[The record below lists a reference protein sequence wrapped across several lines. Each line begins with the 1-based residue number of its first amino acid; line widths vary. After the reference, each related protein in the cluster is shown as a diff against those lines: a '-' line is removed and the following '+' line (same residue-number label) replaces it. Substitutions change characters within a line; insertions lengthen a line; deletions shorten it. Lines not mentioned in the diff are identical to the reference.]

1 MPSGKEYSMRFI
13 LESQLGSSF
22 KGSFTQAQK
31 QLQQMQSQIQALSK
45 EQANIAAYQKQQE
58 AVEKT
63 SRKLADL
70 QKEYDNV
77 QREISE
83 TETFSSSLENKK
95 ISLQRSIDNTSSSL
109 TKQTEKLEQQKTAL
123 ETSGIDTKNL
133 GSESDRLTA
142 ELEELRQEQE
152 KVNAETEDYGN
163 VGASSITAVG
173 DALLAAGIAKGL
185 KEIADAYGDCVQL
198 AADFQ
203 STMSTVE
210 ALSGASSEDMAQL
223 SALAKE
229 LGATTKFTASESAQA
244 MTYMAMAGWNA
255 EQMMSGM
262 DGVMQL
268 AAASGE
274 DLAMVSDIVTDNLT
288 AFGLAASDTARFS
301 DVLAAAATNSNT
313 SVSVMGE
320 TFKNSAAL
328 AGALGYS
335 VEDVAVAVGLM
346 ANAGIKGSNAGTA
359 LKNVFNGL
367 LEGVTLTSDAF
378 GEVEYSAI
386 NADGTMKSFSETLDD
401 LRYYFNQMTG
411 AEQLQNA
418 SAIAGQRAMSG
429 FVSILNA
436 SEDDIQ
442 KLTDSIN
449 NSAGAAQ
456 RMADI
461 KMNNL
466 TGQLTL
472 LNSAADAVKTTVGE
486 AYQNELQ
493 ALAKVGT
500 DILTEINEFLVAHPA
515 ALRAF
520 IALVAEVGALV
531 AIYTTYKAIKS
542 GMNVVQA
549 LHLALTAKETAATA
563 ANTAAVTAETA
574 ATGAAT
580 TAQVG
585 LNAAMMANPIG
596 LIIGGIAA
604 LTVASVGLAVAIG
617 GAREEQE
624 ELTASSQE
632 QKDKLEELRAEY
644 EAACDTYGATSEQAR
659 QLHGEMILLEEDF
672 EKNKQ
677 TLEEFNEQVDS
688 HIAAYEDLVSQH
700 NEAMRK
706 LESEEDVVNVLTGR
720 LDELSSKTS
729 RTAEEK
735 VELANVV
742 SLLNQR
748 VPELAIA
755 YNKEADSLSSTADAI
770 REVIKA
776 KLEQQKIDQ
785 LSADAE
791 ANYLRQIEA
800 QNELSEA
807 TKNVAAA
814 QDEYNYLLEHGNE
827 LLNEQAKKQVNNGYG
842 GVSRN
847 MSQAQS
853 QALSMAK
860 KKWDEAIEQQEKL
873 QKAYDDAVADGKE
886 WEEQLAELDN
896 EIERQQE
903 ELRKQE
909 EAQKAAAKSA
919 KNFSDA
925 LMAVKLGYLDVA
937 TASKFFGV
945 NADYLQESA
954 DEIDDY
960 KDRLDSALEAVENGY
975 YSAQEAA
982 EIYGV
987 TVEEMEVA
995 SKIDET
1001 ADSLAALVE
1010 HYNEVYKAAYESINR
1025 QYDLWD
1031 EAAVVIPKSIGDINT
1046 ALETQ
1051 TSYWSD
1057 YNTDLEN
1064 LLGRVDDIDGL
1075 REIIASFADGSED
1088 SVNAIAGM
1096 AAASD
1101 DELRE
1106 MVKNWQ
1112 EVQKYQQEATDSV
1125 AELATG
1131 FSEQYGE
1138 MKDDL
1143 ETAVEDLN
1151 LSDEAAEAAELT
1163 VEAYVEAI
1171 RGGTDA
1177 AVEEA
1182 QRLSALVTMALY
1194 NTPGVTAPKTPT
1206 RDSSMPRGL
1215 RNANDLDRV
1224 TMLSAYAVGTDSAS
1238 PGAALVGE
1246 NGPEIVMFEGGE
1258 KVYTAEETKQL
1269 LQESKELRE
1278 LNIEK
1283 DADNLK
1289 FINAYAVGSDN
1300 AEPGAALVGERGPEI
1315 VVFEGGEKVFTAE
1328 ETREL
1333 IRESSKMRELSA
1345 ENDIENLKIISAYAV
1360 GTDSA
1365 SPGAALV
1372 GENGPELISFGGKQG
1387 DISNVE
1393 ISDMLIQYFN
1403 EAAAMQAMAAE
1414 NAEAVQVVTV
1424 SPTLEALSADSE
1436 LPAYGYGGDQNI
1448 EITISPSFTVEGGNA
1463 DDIEER
1469 LNDFGERLRDEI
1481 IDALEEAGIDAK
1493 RSAYR

>member
-45 EQANIAAYQKQQE
+45 EQANIAAYQKQQD

-70 QKEYDNV
+70 QKEYDNI

-83 TETFSSSLENKK
+83 TETYSSSLENKLIEK
-95 ISLQRSIDNTSSSL
+95 LRAIDNTSVSL
-109 TKQTEKLEQQKTAL
+109 TKQTEKLEHYETVL
-123 ETSGIDTKNL
+123 ESSGIDTKNL

-152 KVNAETEDYGN
+152 KVNAETEDYGD

-173 DALLAAGIAKGL
+173 DALLAAGVAKGL
-185 KEIADAYGDCVQL
+185 REIYDAYGDCVQL
-198 AADFQ
+198 AAEFQ

-436 SEDDIQ
+436 SEGDIQ

-449 NSAGAAQ
+449 NSAGAAR

-486 AYQNELQ
+486 AYQNEFQ

-500 DILTEINEFLVAHPA
+500 DILTEVNEFLVAHPQ
-515 ALRAF
+515 LMRFF

-542 GMNVVQA
+542 GMNVVHQIS
-549 LHLALTAKETAATA
+549 LALTAKETAATV
-563 ANTAAVTAETA
+563 ANTAAVTAEAA

-585 LNAAMMANPIG
+585 LNAAMAANPIG
-596 LIIGGIAA
+596 LVIAGVSTLAIGLATLVASMGSAEDETEQLTYASREQYEELQNLNAEYQQTCEEFGETSWQAQELKSQIDELTTAYDSNAQTLADFYSKIDEDISAYDEMVDGHKSAIEEIENEDNSVLSLVSRLDA
-604 LTVASVGLAVAIG
+604 LTSSTDTAKNA
-617 GAREEQE
+617 QE
-624 ELTASSQE
+624 EIYAII
-632 QKDKLEELRAEY
+632 KLL
-644 EAACDTYGATSEQAR
+644 
-659 QLHGEMILLEEDF
+659 
-672 EKNKQ
+672 
-677 TLEEFNEQVDS
+677 NEQ
-688 HIAAYEDLVSQH
+688 
-700 NEAMRK
+700 
-706 LESEEDVVNVLTGR
+706 
-720 LDELSSKTS
+720 
-729 RTAEEK
+729 
-735 VELANVV
+735 
-742 SLLNQR
+742 
-748 VPELAIA
+748 VPELALEYDSLTNSLSTSTEAIIA
-755 YNKEADSLSSTADAI
+755 NAEARAKQKRYEANNAALEENLMMRGQLEADLKAAEEEQKAAQAVVDQWTETWDSYTDAARKSGARNAATGSTYDKMAKESKAASDSLSA
-770 REVIKA
+770 
-776 KLEQQKIDQ
+776 
-785 LSADAE
+785 
-791 ANYLRQIEA
+791 AN
-800 QNELSEA
+800 
-807 TKNVAAA
+807 
-814 QDEYNYLLEHGNE
+814 
-827 LLNEQAKKQVNNGYG
+827 
-842 GVSRN
+842 
-847 MSQAQS
+847 
-853 QALSMAK
+853 
-860 KKWDEAIEQQEKL
+860 EKL
-873 QKAYDDAVADGKE
+873 DELRTRY
-886 WEEQLAELDN
+886 EENET
-896 EIERQQE
+896 EIERLTGEIRDYNLALTETNDVAE
-903 ELRKQE
+903 ELSDEGLANLNRALQLV
-909 EAQKAAAKSA
+909 QSGDLDVDTAARMFGVDPERLQSS
-919 KNFSDA
+919 SDA
-925 LMAVKLGYLDVA
+925 LAA
-937 TASKFFGV
+937 
-945 NADYLQESA
+945 
-954 DEIDDY
+954 Y
-960 KDRLDSALEAVENGY
+960 KENLDSAITAVENGWLT
-975 YSAQEAA
+975 ADEAA
-982 EIYGV
+982 ETYGV

-995 SKIDET
+995 AKIDET

-1010 HYNEVYKAAYESINR
+1010 HYDEVYKAAYESING

-1031 EAAVVIPKSIGDINT
+1031 EAAVVIPKSIDDINT

-1096 AAASD
+1096 AAAND

-1138 MKDDL
+1138 MKGEL

-1194 NTPGVTAPKTPT
+1194 NAPGVTAPKKTGGS
-1206 RDSSMPRGL
+1206 SSMPRGL

-1224 TMLSAYAVGTDSAS
+1224 TMLSAYAVGTDSAA

-1258 KVYTAEETKQL
+1258 KVYTAEETRQL

-1289 FINAYAVGSDN
+1289 FINAYAIGSDN
-1300 AEPGAALVGERGPEI
+1300 AEPGAAIVGERGPELVI
-1315 VVFEGGEKVFTAE
+1315 FEGGEKVFTAE

-1333 IRESSKMRELSA
+1333 IRENSEMRELGA

-1360 GTDSA
+1360 GTDNA

-1414 NAEAVQVVTV
+1414 NAEAVQVVTI

-1448 EITISPSFTVEGGNA
+1448 EISISPSFTVEGGNV

-1469 LNDFGERLRDEI
+1469 LNEFSERLRDEI

>member
-45 EQANIAAYQKQQE
+45 EQANITAYQKQQD

-70 QKEYDNV
+70 QKEYDNI

-83 TETFSSSLENKK
+83 TETYSSSLENKLIEK
-95 ISLQRSIDNTSSSL
+95 QRAIDNTSVSL
-109 TKQTEKLEQQKTAL
+109 TKQTEKLEHYETVL
-123 ETSGIDTKNL
+123 ESSGIDTKNL

-152 KVNAETEDYGN
+152 KVNAEAEDYGN
-163 VGASSITAVG
+163 IGVSSITAVG

-185 KEIADAYGDCVQL
+185 KEIYDAYGDCVQL
-198 AADFQ
+198 AAEFQ

-210 ALSGASSEDMAQL
+210 ALSGASTEDMAQL

-244 MTYMAMAGWNA
+244 MTYMAMAGWDA

-386 NADGTMKSFSETLDD
+386 NADGTMKSFGETLDD

-436 SEDDIQ
+436 SEGDIQ

-486 AYQNELQ
+486 AYQNEFQ

-500 DILTEINEFLVAHPA
+500 DILTEVNEFLTAHPQ
-515 ALRAF
+515 LMRFF

-542 GMNVVQA
+542 GMNVVHQIS
-549 LHLALTAKETAATA
+549 LALTAKETAATV
-563 ANTAAVTAETA
+563 ANTAAVTAEAA

-585 LNAAMMANPIG
+585 LNAAMAANPIG
-596 LIIGGIAA
+596 LVIAGVSTLAIGLATLVASMGSAEDETEQLTYASREQYEELQNLNAEYQQTCEEFGETSWQAQELKSQIDELTTAYDSNAQTLADFYSKIDEDISAYDEMVDGHKSAIEEIENEDNSVLSLVSRLDA
-604 LTVASVGLAVAIG
+604 LTSSTDTAKNA
-617 GAREEQE
+617 QE
-624 ELTASSQE
+624 EIYAII
-632 QKDKLEELRAEY
+632 KLL
-644 EAACDTYGATSEQAR
+644 
-659 QLHGEMILLEEDF
+659 
-672 EKNKQ
+672 
-677 TLEEFNEQVDS
+677 NEQ
-688 HIAAYEDLVSQH
+688 
-700 NEAMRK
+700 
-706 LESEEDVVNVLTGR
+706 
-720 LDELSSKTS
+720 
-729 RTAEEK
+729 
-735 VELANVV
+735 
-742 SLLNQR
+742 
-748 VPELAIA
+748 VPELALEYDSLTNSLSTSTEAIIA
-755 YNKEADSLSSTADAI
+755 NAEARAKQKRYEANNAALEENLMMRGQLEADLKAAEEEQKAAQAVVDQWTETWDSYTDAARKSGARNAATGSTYDKMAKESKAASDSLSA
-770 REVIKA
+770 
-776 KLEQQKIDQ
+776 
-785 LSADAE
+785 
-791 ANYLRQIEA
+791 AN
-800 QNELSEA
+800 
-807 TKNVAAA
+807 
-814 QDEYNYLLEHGNE
+814 
-827 LLNEQAKKQVNNGYG
+827 
-842 GVSRN
+842 
-847 MSQAQS
+847 
-853 QALSMAK
+853 
-860 KKWDEAIEQQEKL
+860 EKL
-873 QKAYDDAVADGKE
+873 DELRTRY
-886 WEEQLAELDN
+886 EENET
-896 EIERQQE
+896 EIERLTGEIRDYNLALTETNDVAE
-903 ELRKQE
+903 ELSDEGLANLNRALQLV
-909 EAQKAAAKSA
+909 QSGDLDVDTAARMFGVDPERLQSS
-919 KNFSDA
+919 SDA
-925 LMAVKLGYLDVA
+925 LAA
-937 TASKFFGV
+937 
-945 NADYLQESA
+945 
-954 DEIDDY
+954 Y
-960 KDRLDSALEAVENGY
+960 KENLDSAITAVENGWLT
-975 YSAQEAA
+975 ADEAA
-982 EIYGV
+982 ETCGV
-987 TVEEMEVA
+987 TIEEMEVA
-995 SKIDET
+995 AKIDET

-1010 HYNEVYKAAYESINR
+1010 HYDEVYQAAYESING

-1138 MKDDL
+1138 MKDEL

-1182 QRLSALVTMALY
+1182 QRLSALVAMALY
-1194 NTPGVTAPKTPT
+1194 DAPGVTAPKKTGGS
-1206 RDSSMPRGL
+1206 SSMPRGL

-1224 TMLSAYAVGTDSAS
+1224 TMLSAYAVGTDSAA

-1258 KVYTAEETKQL
+1258 KVYTAEETRQL

-1289 FINAYAVGSDN
+1289 FINAYAIGSDN
-1300 AEPGAALVGERGPEI
+1300 AEPGAAIVGERGPELVI
-1315 VVFEGGEKVFTAE
+1315 FEGGEKVFTAE

-1333 IRESSKMRELSA
+1333 IRENSEMRELGA

-1360 GTDSA
+1360 GTDNA

-1414 NAEAVQVVTV
+1414 NAEAVQVVTI

-1448 EITISPSFTVEGGNA
+1448 EISISPSFTVEGGNV

-1469 LNDFGERLRDEI
+1469 LNEFSERLRDEI